1 MNEVCNEIHACKSWG
16 KWKNDELKLHWLV
29 YRLPIF
35 HILIILICTF
45 WILGFCVQHNRPVL
59 EMPNFS
65 KKWVF
70 VSWELYL
77 FKRVLKSAIRGSASY
92 YPNKLLLIDWDEYCT
107 NVAKLLSIN
116 CLILLTCWFYLEKD
130 GETPEQNATRLQL
143 WWWRIWCS
151 SWGTPRINLI

>member
-1 MNEVCNEIHACKSWG
+1 MEKWWIEITLIS
-16 KWKNDELKLHWLV
+16 
-29 YRLPIF
+29 YRLQIF
-35 HILIILICTF
+35 HLLIILICTF

-70 VSWELYL
+70 VPWELYL
-77 FKRVLKSAIRGSASY
+77 FKLVLKSAIIGSANY
-92 YPNKLLLIDWDEYCT
+92 YPNMLLLIDWDEYCA
-107 NVAKLLSIN
+107 NVAKLLFHKLPDTADVLFLS
-116 CLILLTCWFYLEKD
+116 
-130 GETPEQNATRLQL
+130 GERWWDPEHNATRLQL